1 MCFLEILE
9 NPPEPSKGYQPP
21 VKGYQQAIR
30 AAPAPDKGYPYPV
43 ATPPDNVDA
52 SLYPPI
58 GRSGAAANIP
68 LPDVV
73 YDDSPEDYN
82 TQYNN
87 GQGSPLSNKPYIS
100 PFNPFSQ
107 EQARGKKYHLQ
118 TVLQVAANCILGD
131 AFGEPKL
138 CSILDRVIHLFIM
151 QTFCQAQVKQFSLT
165 ELS

>member
-73 YDDSPEDYN
+73 YDDENEVDYDDYGPAYYSPEDYN

-131 AFGEPKL
+131 AFGKPKL
-138 CSILDRVIHLFIM
+138 CFILDRVIHLFIIH
-151 QTFCQAQVKQFSLT
+151 
-165 ELS
+165 